1 MKRLTY
7 ILSILVAGALSS
19 SCHGDLNVSQPSEYT
34 SLNVWQES
42 TMMSEVYGAYTT
54 FRSATASNMAFWSEY
69 RSGLYDQG
77 LIDDTSIMHLKDN
90 IIMKSNTGT
99 NWADL
104 YKTINLAN
112 LAIKHAGQI
121 QFSNENTKNTVLA
134 NSLYLRAWCYF
145 IIARVWGDAP
155 LLTEGFESDD
165 PESMF
170 PSRTPVAQLYAQIE
184 KDLEDAAKYVTGAT
198 VSHYTTNKEAIAMLT
213 ADYDLWMAGRESK
226 TEYFKKAETALQT
239 VLGSSTY
246 KLQSDFSKVFGVANE
261 NNAEIISSLDYNTL
275 EFTGGAPSLY
285 LCVLQYVTD
294 PKKIE
299 NPLQVG
305 SHNQYVTPT
314 KEYEAFLKSVPAGVT
329 SDKRLPV
336 TFKECD
342 DTDIYWRWFAKFTG
356 TWANETRTFDSDMI
370 LYRVGEAYLMMAEAL
385 NGQNKPSAAVGY
397 INQLVKRAYGMD
409 SAYSTSLTQAQV
421 TDVIID
427 EYLKEFAC
435 ENKSFFTIVR
445 NGKAFTRIPSLVGR
459 QSEQNILYIP
469 VADACMNTNSNIT
482 QTPGLDK

>member
-1 MKRLTY
+1 MKRLAY
-7 ILSILVAGALSS
+7 ILPILVAGLFAS
-19 SCHGDLNVSQPSEYT
+19 SCHADLNVSQPSEYT

-42 TMMSEVYGAYTT
+42 TMMSEVYGAYTS

-104 YKTINLAN
+104 YKTINLVN
-112 LAIKHAGQI
+112 LAIKHAGAIEFTNQ
-121 QFSNENTKNTVLA
+121 NTKNTVLA
-134 NSLYLRAWCYF
+134 NALYLRAWCYF
-145 IIARVWGDAP
+145 IIARAWGNAP
-155 LLTEGFESDD
+155 LLTQGFEADEPD
-165 PESMF
+165 QMF
-170 PSRTPVAQLYAQIE
+170 PSRDPVAKIYEQIE
-184 KDLEDAAKYVTGAT
+184 ADLTEAAKVVTGAT

-213 ADYDLWMAGRESK
+213 ADFDLWMAGKEGK

-246 KLQSDFSKVFGVANE
+246 KLQSDFAKVFGVANE
-261 NNAEIISSLDYNTL
+261 NNAEIISSLDYNQL

-314 KEYEAFLKSVPAGVT
+314 KEYEAFLKSNPAGVQA
-329 SDKRLPV
+329 DARLAT

-370 LYRVGEAYLMMAEAL
+370 LYRVAEAYLMMAEAL
-385 NGQNKPSAAVGY
+385 NGQNQSAAAVGY
-397 INQLVKRAYGMD
+397 INQLVKRAYGTA
-409 SAYSTSLTQAQV
+409 SAYPTSLSKDQV

-459 QSEQNILYIP
+459 SGEQNILYIP
-469 VADACMNTNSNIT
+469 VADACMNSNPNIE
-482 QTPGLDK
+482 QTPGLNK

>member
-1 MKRLTY
+1 MKKLTY
-7 ILSILVAGALSS
+7 IISTIIVGISMS
-19 SCHGDLNVSQPSEYT
+19 SCIGDLNVVQPSEYT

-42 TMMSEVYGAYTT
+42 TMMSEIYGAYTT
-54 FRSATASNMAFWSEY
+54 FRSATASNMAFWGEY

-99 NWADL
+99 NWVDL
-104 YKTINLAN
+104 YTTINLVN
-112 LAIKHAGQI
+112 LAAKYANKIE
-121 QFSNENTKNTVLA
+121 FTNETTKNTVLVNA
-134 NSLYLRAWCYF
+134 YYLRAWCYF

-155 LLTEGFESDD
+155 LLTEGYESDD
-165 PESMF
+165 PITMF
-170 PSRTPVAQLYAQIE
+170 PSRAPVAQIYAQIE
-184 KDLEDAAKYVTGAT
+184 SDLNAAAAIVDKAQTD
-198 VSHYTTNKEAIAMLT
+198 HYTTNKEAIAMLT
-213 ADYDLWMAGRESK
+213 ADYDLWMAGREGK
-226 TEYFKKAETALQT
+226 KDYYLKAENALKT
-239 VLGSSTY
+239 VLNSDKY

-261 NNAEIISSLDYNTL
+261 NNPEIISSINYNQL

-285 LCVLQYVTD
+285 LCVYQYVTD
-294 PKKIE
+294 LSKIE
-299 NPLQVG
+299 NPIQVG

-314 KEYEAFLKSVPAGVT
+314 KEYEAFLKSTPQGIKE
-329 SDKRLPV
+329 DKRLNV
-336 TFKECD
+336 TFKEYD
-342 DTDIYWRWFAKFTG
+342 DTDIYWRWFAKFPG

-370 LYRVGEAYLMMAEAL
+370 LYRVAEAYLMMAEAL
-385 NGQNKPSAAVGY
+385 NGQDKTVEAIGY
-397 INQLVKRAYGMD
+397 INSLVKRAYD
-409 SAYSTSLTQAQV
+409 TDNAYPRSLSKDKV

-459 QSEQNILYIP
+459 ENEQNILYIP
-469 VADACMNTNSNIT
+469 VADACLNTNSNIT